1 MGGFDGEGVQGG
13 SVLVVKTHSSVPM
26 WSKVKGQLAYDLKVS
41 LMHIICIVKSVL
53 GRVLFLD
60 YINYRHHR

>member
-41 LMHIICIVKSVL
+41 LMYMCVCIYMYNVYCQRLSV
-53 GRVLFLD
+53 
-60 YINYRHHR
+60 Y